1 MKHLSIIAALCLA
14 SPAFANGTDVAVDA
28 TGIGQSASQA
38 GVYQEASD
46 PTRVAPSVAPGG
58 ANNTAPCALVNGGGF
73 AYGAPLGIGG
83 FRSHQ
88 ELTCK
93 IIWEMQQLEKLSGK
107 AARLAVIAQA
117 CKDERLRD
125 AYKEAGFC
133 VPKSQVKAAST
144 IEIKGMTKPAILKR
158 CEPLKTV
165 LKREGT
171 AAEVAEAEA
180 FCKATR

>member
-73 AYGAPLGIGG
+73 AYGAPFGIGG

-93 IIWEMQQLEKLSGK
+93 IIWEMQQLEKLSGS
-107 AARLAVIAQA
+107 AARKAVIAQA
-117 CKDERLRD
+117 CKDKRLRD
-125 AYKEAGFC
+125 AYEAAGFC
-133 VPKSQVKAAST
+133 VPKSQVKASPIAF
-144 IEIKGMTKPAILKR
+144 KGVTKPVALVECNGLEVR
-158 CEPLKTV
+158 V
-165 LKREGT
+165 T
-171 AAEVAEAEA
+171 ARSTEAQRAEAVE
-180 FCKATR
+180 FCQATR